1 MNIQSQSP
9 GHYVLIWTTDT
20 GVKLSQPITSTTW
33 IGRPGG
39 FNIPIED
46 PYMVILVQENKNH
59 VKTGIHDPTVSRKH
73 SLLEPTLEGLKIKD
87 AGSSGKGSTN
97 GTFIN
102 EERIPPGRQ
111 AVARP
116 GDTIRVGLYTVF
128 KVGIKEK
135 TRTIELARPGDL
147 VTVDSEQIDKLPED
161 LLRTS
166 IRLDRSRYLVYI
178 PRNVEYTRTSFD
190 STNNIRV
197 RIKQEE
203 ISDLQY
209 RKRILQNI
217 IIYLKD
223 VQLDLHKDPPK
234 GQEAAT
240 KLYALLKVNEYKTM
254 LYDVLDR
261 ETIDDLSTLSDL
273 VLKGRAGES
282 QVKRLIIEVD
292 ALAKAVDLKIKAL
305 SS

>member
-1 MNIQSQSP
+1 MNIQAQSP
-9 GHYVLIWTTDT
+9 GQYVLIWTTDT

-39 FNIPIED
+39 FNIPVED
-46 PYMVILVQENKNH
+46 PYMVILVQGNKNH

-73 SLLEPTLEGLKIKD
+73 SVLEPTLEGIRVID
-87 AGSSGKGSTN
+87 TGSSGKGSTN
-97 GTFIN
+97 GTYIN

-111 AVARP
+111 AIAQP

-128 KVGIKEK
+128 KVGLKEK

-147 VTVDSEQIDKLPED
+147 VTVDSKQIDKLPED

-166 IRLDRSRYLVYI
+166 IRLDKSRYLVYI

-190 STNNIRV
+190 STSDIRV
-197 RIKQEE
+197 RIKPEE
-203 ISDLQY
+203 TTELQY
-209 RKRILQNI
+209 QKRILQNI

-223 VQLDLHKDPPK
+223 VQLDLNKDPPR
-234 GQEAAT
+234 GQQAAT
-240 KLYALLKVNEYKTM
+240 KLYALLKVNEYRM
-254 LYDVLDR
+254 ILYEVLGR
-261 ETIDDLSTLSDL
+261 ESIDDITTLCDL

-282 QVKRLIIEVD
+282 QIKRLIIEVD
-292 ALAKAVDLKIKAL
+292 ALARAIDLKIRAL
-305 SS
+305 SG